1 MKSKDLRF
9 IAGFVLLVAGVACM
23 SFDCALV
30 VGGLVLMSTSVLV
43 AIGQKAKEPP
53 QPAMKDSN
61 KIEVLTEVP
70 E

>member
-1 MKSKDLRF
+1 MSSKDARF
-9 IAGFVLLVAGVACM
+9 FVGFVILVAGVACM
-23 SFDCALV
+23 SFAWALV
-30 VGGLVLMSTSVLV
+30 VGGSVLMSTSVLI

-53 QPAMKDSN
+53 QPAIKDSN